1 MTKSL
6 APILERANIT
16 YRMRALRELI
26 SELEQEPKSL
36 ARDIQL
42 DALRYE
48 LDTLVH
54 QFVFLIVENIP
65 KH

>member
-1 MTKSL
+1 
-6 APILERANIT
+6 
-16 YRMRALRELI
+16 MRTLRELI

>member
-16 YRMRALRELI
+16 YQMRTLRKLI

-42 DALRYE
+42 DALQYE

-54 QFVFLIVENIP
+54 HFVFLIVENIP

>member
-6 APILERANIT
+6 APILERVNIT
-16 YRMRALRELI
+16 YRMRTLRKLI

-36 ARDIQL
+36 ARGIQL
-42 DALRYE
+42 DALQYE

-54 QFVFLIVENIP
+54 HFVFLIVENIP